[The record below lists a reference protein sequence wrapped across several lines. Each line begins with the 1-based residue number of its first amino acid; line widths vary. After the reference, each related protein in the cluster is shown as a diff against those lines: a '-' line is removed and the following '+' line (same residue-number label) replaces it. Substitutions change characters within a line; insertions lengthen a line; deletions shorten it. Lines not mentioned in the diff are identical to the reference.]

1 MELASRSDQAETVG
15 TLSLRPTRVRW
26 HIVAL
31 LAIIAG
37 LTYIDRLNFGIAGK
51 YIQDEFRLNDESMGW
66 VLGAFS
72 LGYAIFHVPGGWLG
86 DRFGPRRVLAL
97 AILWWSIFTAAT
109 VIAPRV
115 ALAAGFSLAWSF
127 GATRFLMGLGEA
139 AAMPVAIKAITY
151 WLGDKERGLGTS
163 VFLAGVGAGN
173 IFAPFLITWMARH
186 WGWRAS
192 FELCGL
198 IGVVVAAVWYVY
210 TTNRPQEHSRVNA
223 AELAIILGSPRKESE
238 PAGTGHSGVRR
249 TPWRK
254 IFSNVSVWALMLS
267 HFCLVYPV
275 YIFFTWFFIY
285 LVRVRGLTMAA
296 VGVWGS
302 TPFIAGTVM
311 VPLWGWLSDRAVE
324 RRGRR
329 RGRRDTVW
337 LGVVCSAILLFSGSH
352 TGNSE
357 FAILQLAAAAGF
369 NLAASAIL
377 YTTCSDITRRFS
389 GSVSGVMATFGSL
402 GGSVSPV
409 LTAHIATRLGWTQAL
424 DFGALVT
431 VVSGIAW
438 CFIDAGRSIDAELAE
453 SLA

>member
-1 MELASRSDQAETVG
+1 MQLASRSDQTETPGVR
-15 TLSLRPTRVRW
+15 SLRPTRVRW
-26 HIVAL
+26 HVVAL
-31 LAIIAG
+31 LAVIAG

-51 YIQDEFRLNDESMGW
+51 YIQDEFGLNDRSMGF

-86 DRFGPRRVLAL
+86 DRFGPRRILAL
-97 AILWWSIFTAAT
+97 AILWWSLFTAAT

-115 ALAAGFSLAWSF
+115 SLAAGFSLAWSF
-127 GATRFLMGLGEA
+127 GATRFMMGLGEA

-151 WLGDKERGLGTS
+151 WLGDQERGLGTS
-163 VFLAGVGAGN
+163 IFLAGVGAGN
-173 IFAPFLITWMARH
+173 IFAPFLITWMARQ

-198 IGVVVAAVWYVY
+198 IGVLVAIVWYAY
-210 TTNRPQEHSRVNA
+210 TTNRPQEHARVNA
-223 AELAIILGSPRKESE
+223 AELAAILGPGGRE
-238 PAGTGHSGVRR
+238 PEHSGTKDTYSRR
-249 TPWRK
+249 TPWRQ
-254 IFSNVSVWALMLS
+254 IFSNASLWALMLS

-285 LVRVRGLTMAA
+285 LVRVRGLSMAA

-311 VPLWGWLSDRAVE
+311 VPLWGWLSDRGVQ
-324 RRGRR
+324 RLGKR
-329 RGRRDTVW
+329 RGRRDIVW
-337 LGVVCSAILLFSGSH
+337 LGVVCSATLLFLGSH
-352 TGNSE
+352 TGNSRL
-357 FAILQLAAAAGF
+357 AILELAAAAGF

-389 GSVSGVMATFGSL
+389 GSVSGAMATFGSL

-409 LTAHIATRLGWTQAL
+409 LTAYIATKVGWTQAL
-424 DFGALVT
+424 DFGAVVT

-438 CFIDAGRSIDAELAE
+438 CFIDASRSIDVQLGMPA
-453 SLA
+453 

>member
-1 MELASRSDQAETVG
+1 MQLASRSDQTESIGA
-15 TLSLRPTRVRW
+15 LSLRPTRVRW
-26 HIVAL
+26 HVVAL
-31 LAIIAG
+31 LAVIAG

-51 YIQDEFRLNDESMGW
+51 YIQDEFRLNDQSMGF

-86 DRFGPRRVLAL
+86 DRFGPRRILAL
-97 AILWWSIFTAAT
+97 AILWWSLFTAAT
-109 VIAPRV
+109 VIGPRV
-115 ALAAGFSLAWSF
+115 SVAAGFSLAWSF

-139 AAMPVAIKAITY
+139 AAMPVAVKAITY

-163 VFLAGVGAGN
+163 IFLAGVGAGN
-173 IFAPFLITWMARH
+173 IFAPFLITWMARQ

-198 IGVVVAAVWYVY
+198 IGALVAAVWYVY
-210 TTNRPQEHSRVNA
+210 TTDRPQEHTRING
-223 AELAIILGSPRKESE
+223 AELALILGPGGREE
-238 PAGTGHSGVRR
+238 QHSDAKDSR
-249 TPWRK
+249 TPWGK
-254 IFSNVSVWALMLS
+254 IFSNVSLWALMLS

-285 LVRVRGLTMAA
+285 LVRVRGLSMAA

-311 VPLWGWLSDRAVE
+311 VPLWGWLSDHRVQSL
-324 RRGRR
+324 GKR

-337 LGVVCSAILLFSGSH
+337 LGVVCSATLLFSGSH
-352 TGNSE
+352 TANNRL
-357 FAILQLAAAAGF
+357 AILQLAAAAGF

-377 YTTCSDITRRFS
+377 YTTCSDITRRYS
-389 GSVSGVMATFGSL
+389 GSVSGAMATFGSL
-402 GGSVSPV
+402 GGSASPV
-409 LTAHIATRLGWTQAL
+409 LTALIANKFGWTPAL
-424 DFGALVT
+424 DFAAVVT

-438 CFIDAGRSIDAELAE
+438 WFIDASRSIDAQLG
-453 SLA
+453 LPT